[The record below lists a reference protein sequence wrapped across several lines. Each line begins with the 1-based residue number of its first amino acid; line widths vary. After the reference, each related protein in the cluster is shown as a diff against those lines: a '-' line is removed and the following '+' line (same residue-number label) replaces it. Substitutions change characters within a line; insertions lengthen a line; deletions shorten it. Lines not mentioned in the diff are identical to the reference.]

1 MWESNICG
9 FREDTDKYFKI
20 QGKHDKDI
28 CYLCFAK
35 FVTSYNYEEMESDEN
50 CWDCGINVVEEED
63 GGYMCTD
70 CHRTLCWDCKGGS
83 MAAFRDPHR
92 EGREG
97 REEDKG
103 VCGKTTRVL

>member
-1 MWESNICG
+1 MT
-9 FREDTDKYFKI
+9 RT
-20 QGKHDKDI
+20 
-28 CYLCFAK
+28 
-35 FVTSYNYEEMESDEN
+35 EEMELDEN